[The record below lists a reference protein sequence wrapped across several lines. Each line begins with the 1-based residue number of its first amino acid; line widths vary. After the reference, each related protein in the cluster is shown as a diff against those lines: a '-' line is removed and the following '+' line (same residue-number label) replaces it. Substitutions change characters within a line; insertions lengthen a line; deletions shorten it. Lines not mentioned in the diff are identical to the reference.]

1 MRRNFSLSRLINLWW
16 PYGLKRTLA
25 HNKIWDCSNQ
35 MLEDQLLTAKQHNFE
50 LFDAVYV
57 INSLLEVCSCWC
69 VDGHQTLCLESLCK
83 RHFTLFFLS
92 ISLPPS
98 FFLFSLILV
107 LFLMIHCISCS
118 GSWNAADWQGPF
130 ITWQKL
136 WGDHELWGVNSL
148 LPITVMLL

>member
-1 MRRNFSLSRLINLWW
+1 MRRNFPLSRLINLWW

-57 INSLLEVCSCWC
+57 TNSLLEVCSCWC

-98 FFLFSLILV
+98 FFLSFLLFLYCSWWFTAFLAVAPEMRLTGRDLLSHGKSCEAIMNSEGLIL
-107 LFLMIHCISCS
+107 CC
-118 GSWNAADWQGPF
+118 P
-130 ITWQKL
+130 
-136 WGDHELWGVNSL
+136 
-148 LPITVMLL
+148 